1 MIGQESNPALDIL
14 CIVLTIYTLILFI
27 RVIVSWAY
35 LFGFRPPYSGP
46 LRTALDLLDTLTEPV
61 LRPLRA
67 MIPPLRAGGVGL
79 DLSII
84 VAFVILAVLRRA
96 LNC

>member
-1 MIGQESNPALDIL
+1 MTLAQSVLMDVV
-14 CIVLTIYTLILFI
+14 CVVLTAYTIILFI
-27 RVIVSWAY
+27 RVLVSWAFM
-35 LFGFRPPYSGP
+35 FGFRPPYSGP
-46 LRTALDLLDTLTEPV
+46 LRTILDLLDDVTEPV

-67 MIPPLRAGGVGL
+67 LIPPIRAGGVGL

-84 VAFVILAVLRRA
+84 IAFVILAILRTA